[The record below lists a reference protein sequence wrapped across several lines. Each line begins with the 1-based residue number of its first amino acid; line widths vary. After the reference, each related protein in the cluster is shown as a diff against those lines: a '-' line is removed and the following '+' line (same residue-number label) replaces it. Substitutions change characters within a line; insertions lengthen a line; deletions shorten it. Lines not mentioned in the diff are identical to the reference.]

1 MAGTRFLLPRAL
13 SAYLLLVAA
22 MACGCATRATPGPPD
37 AKDVIDVEI
46 LSASLALGVADA
58 STAETVYSQ
67 DLLRFVDGDE
77 ARAADLTEGLL
88 ATRRLFSQASCD
100 KNDPKTSR
108 EFLRA
113 SERHIL
119 HLAVFSLAYEF
130 DRQPKGPTESAGGQ
144 TLLILKALEERLES
158 SSLLFPKF
166 ELLAPEEAALVEG
179 KDDGPLSL
187 FPSYMEFLY
196 AKSTANI
203 ELADKKAR
211 ISQKLADLSEAV
223 SAIYLRDR
231 VDDRSDLCESID
243 VLAENAGDALLWAT
257 ANDGAG
263 PGRAVDARELRITFA
278 ITNHAPARTITV
290 APWARAWV
298 ELEGARIEDIEVH
311 DRLLGDETS
320 IDNNI
325 PPGVTRVRTFT
336 GSSALDGQRA
346 CAIELT
352 VRIDAQP
359 TPISVVAPECGPIER
374 FVRGGDQPEHL
385 VESSSTESAR

>member
-1 MAGTRFLLPRAL
+1 MAGVHVPHLRTA
-13 SAYLLLVAA
+13 SACLLLVTSV
-22 MACGCATRATPGPPD
+22 ACGGAIRALPAPLHADGIVD
-37 AKDVIDVEI
+37 IEI

-58 STAETVYSQ
+58 STTETIYSQ

-77 ARAADLTEGLL
+77 VRAADLTEGLL
-88 ATRRLFSQASCD
+88 ATRRMFSQASCD
-100 KNDPKTSR
+100 NNDPKASR
-108 EFLRA
+108 SLLLSAEP
-113 SERHIL
+113 HIL

-130 DRQPKGPTESAGGQ
+130 NRHTRGPKESVGRQ

-158 SSLLFPKF
+158 SALLFPKF
-166 ELLAPEEAALVEG
+166 ELLAPEDAALVEHE
-179 KDDGPLSL
+179 DHGPLSL

-211 ISQKLADLSEAV
+211 ISHKIADLSAAV

-231 VDDRSDLCESID
+231 IDDPSDLCADID
-243 VLAENAGDALLWAT
+243 LLAENAGDALLWAT

-263 PGRAVDARELRITFA
+263 PGRAFDSRELQLTVA
-278 ITNHAPARTITV
+278 VTNHAPARTITV
-290 APWARAWV
+290 APWARVWV
-298 ELEGARIEDIEVH
+298 ELEDGRIENIEVH
-311 DRLLGDETS
+311 DRLLGNETS

-325 PPGVTRVRTFT
+325 EPGVTRVRTFM
-336 GSSALDGQRA
+336 GSSALDAQRA

-352 VRIDAQP
+352 VRIDAKP
-359 TPISVVAPECGPIER
+359 TPVVTIAAGCDPKVR
-374 FVRGGDQPEHL
+374 FVHGDQPEHL